1 MLIVNGDP
9 ATLEPK
15 TQATPAFHDFLH
27 VALVKDP
34 ATRPSAAQL
43 LEHEWVASAVR
54 APLAELVAEQEEVL
68 RLAVRGC
75 SDAADAARA
84 ARGRETRGGSG
95 NCARIS
101 SCNALAPLGFEQ
113 RARCRAR
120 PASSPPSA
128 ESPRAPVRV
137 CVTHTHVRLRASASR
152 PASARDE

>member
-75 SDAADAARA
+75 SDAAEGEGGEEEEIIFDHSR
-84 ARGRETRGGSG
+84 RGSG
-95 NCARIS
+95 NGELVATIK
-101 SCNALAPLGFEQ
+101 L
-113 RARCRAR
+113 
-120 PASSPPSA
+120 
-128 ESPRAPVRV
+128 
-137 CVTHTHVRLRASASR
+137 
-152 PASARDE
+152 